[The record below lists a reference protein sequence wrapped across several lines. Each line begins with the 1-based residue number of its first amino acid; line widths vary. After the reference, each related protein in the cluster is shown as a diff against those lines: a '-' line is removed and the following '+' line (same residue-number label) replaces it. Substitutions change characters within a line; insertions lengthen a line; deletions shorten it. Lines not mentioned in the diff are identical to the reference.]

1 MSGEAFAQDIEVGA
15 IRVDTGDAW
24 LDLLMFLVVLT
35 AVVGA
40 MIVYKRWG

>member
-24 LDLLMFLVVLT
+24 VDLAVFLVVLA
-35 AVVGA
+35 AVLGA
-40 MIVYKRWG
+40 AIVYRRWG